1 MKFIAS
7 IVILKCAVL
16 ITVFPD
22 NYARE
27 ARPVSRHA
35 SWGYVYHASKLS
47 GEYLAR
53 TIPRFDV
60 ICVSGFTLDAAGRV
74 RIARTGIINAVRT
87 ISAGQSKILYPMV
100 TFQSAAAGRR
110 ILGSARLSAAA
121 AGSIANLVSRNGY
134 AGVHLDF
141 EYLPPEDAPLL
152 ARFLKMLRKSLKGK
166 ITMAVF
172 PPVGFPEK
180 WSGFHDLKLIAPLVD
195 EIVIMCYDLHGVH
208 TGPGPVTDT
217 GWAEKNIEYALRLM
231 KPDRIWLGIPA
242 YGYRWC
248 GAAIRTI
255 SSKQGA
261 RMAKQYSSTRHRSG
275 TLYLRWIDD
284 GTRCEAYISDKQTR
298 LQLEKISSRHGLAG
312 IALWRLGF
320 DD

>member
-1 MKFIAS
+1 MKFLATIG
-7 IVILKCAVL
+7 ILICAAL
-16 ITVFPD
+16 IPVFPGND
-22 NYARE
+22 AE
-27 ARPVSRHA
+27 ADRHA
-35 SWGYVYHASKLS
+35 PRNGSWGYVYHASKLS
-47 GEYLAR
+47 GKYLAR
-53 TIPRFDV
+53 TIPRFSV

-74 RIARTGIINAVRT
+74 RIAQADIIHAVRRIT
-87 ISAGQSKILYPMV
+87 AGRGITLYPMV
-100 TFQSAAAGRR
+100 TFRSAAAGRR
-110 ILGSARLSAAA
+110 LLGSVRLSAAA
-121 AGSIANLVSRNGY
+121 AGSIADLVSRNGY

-180 WSGFHDLKLIAPLVD
+180 WSGFHDLKIIAPLVD

-231 KPDRIWLGIPA
+231 KPARIWLGIPA

-248 GAAIRTI
+248 GSTAQAI

-261 RMAKQYSSTRHRSG
+261 RIAQQYSSMRDRSG
-275 TLYLRWIDD
+275 TLHLRWIDA
-284 GTRCEAYISDKQTR
+284 GTRCEAFISDRHTR
-298 LQLEKISSRHGLAG
+298 LHLQQLSTRHGLAG

-320 DD
+320 ED